1 MDRMPVRHIHRS
13 IHLNDKSI
21 LRRSL
26 DCVKNL
32 GIIKPSDIEHD
43 VPCIECMKGIATYRR
58 YRRYITQVPK
68 QDQLT

>member
-1 MDRMPVRHIHRS
+1 MDRMPARHIHPSRHGS

-43 VPCIECMKGIATYRR
+43 VPCIECMKGIATYRC
-58 YRRYITQVPK
+58 ITTVG
-68 QDQLT
+68 T